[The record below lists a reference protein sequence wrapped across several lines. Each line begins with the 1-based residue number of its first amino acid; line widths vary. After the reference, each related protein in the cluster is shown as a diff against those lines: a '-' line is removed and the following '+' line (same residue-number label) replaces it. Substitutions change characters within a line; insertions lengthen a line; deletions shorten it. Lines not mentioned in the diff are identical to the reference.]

1 MAKIKVGV
9 AAVDKKPR
17 IVEIE
22 DTLASYQGIV
32 GGNIQPFEVLW
43 GHAPTL
49 YVNEEGLM
57 REDCPPNRAVFATKE
72 MVEQGYLSQL
82 DMTRVVKE
90 GELYS
95 ILFGDILAV
104 AYDVDEDYEWMARDI
119 TDEEFSEFYKTF
131 EDPDSGIMAAM
142 ALQFGRAAA

>member
-9 AAVDKKPR
+9 AEVGKKPR

-22 DTLASYQGIV
+22 DTLASYQAIV
-32 GGNIQPFEVLW
+32 KGNIQPFEVLW
-43 GHAPTL
+43 GSSPTL
-49 YVNEEGLM
+49 YVNEEGIF
-57 REDCPPNRAVFATKE
+57 RNDCPANRAVFATKE

-82 DMTRVVKE
+82 DMSRVVKE

-104 AYDVDEDYEWMARDI
+104 AYDVDEDWEMTVRDI
-119 TDEEFSEFYKTF
+119 SAEEFSEFYKTF

-142 ALQFGRAAA
+142 ALQFGRAA